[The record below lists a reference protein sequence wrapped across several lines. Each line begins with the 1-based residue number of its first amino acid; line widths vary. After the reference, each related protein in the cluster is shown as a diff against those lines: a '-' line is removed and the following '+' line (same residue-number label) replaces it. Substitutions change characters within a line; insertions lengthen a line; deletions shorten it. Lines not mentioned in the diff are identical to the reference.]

1 VNELVLFAGAGG
13 GIIEMERKM
22 DIKRAIKLFE
32 QINPGI
38 DLAYKKNEDG
48 YEDEFINILFHGF
61 LQGLNQHPQIY
72 AVSSLAKKTG
82 VSESRIHK
90 LAEARMIGQKVG
102 GTWIFSDNDINI
114 VLSRKG
120 KRGRPKKENES

>member
-1 VNELVLFAGAGG
+1 MNTKKA
-13 GIIEMERKM
+13 M
-22 DIKRAIKLFE
+22 KLFE

-72 AVSSLAKKTG
+72 SVSYLADMTG
-82 VSESRIHK
+82 VSNSRIHK
-90 LAEARMIGQKVG
+90 LAESGVIGQKIG

-120 KRGRPKKENES
+120 KRGRPKKGVKYD